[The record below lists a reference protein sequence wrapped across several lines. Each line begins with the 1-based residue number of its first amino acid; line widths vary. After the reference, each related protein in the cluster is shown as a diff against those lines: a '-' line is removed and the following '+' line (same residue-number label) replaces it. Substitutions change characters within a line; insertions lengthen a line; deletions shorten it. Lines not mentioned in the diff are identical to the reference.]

1 VFDNSPFRSR
11 EKDRRKVRLFVAD
24 GPTIEGVEA
33 GRTRHDY
40 ILWAPRVLSGDADNA
55 HTDLT
60 GHVEVER
67 AKVQYKQVVY
77 D

>member
-1 VFDNSPFRSR
+1 MFDDSPFRAR
-11 EKDRRKVRLFVAD
+11 DKDRRKVRLFIAD
-24 GPTIEGVEA
+24 GPTIEGIEA

-40 ILWAPRVLSGDADNA
+40 ILWAPRVLTGDADNS
-55 HTDLT
+55 HVDPS

-67 AKVQYKQVVY
+67 SRVAYKQVIY